1 MVEQS
6 FTALSLKQTFHRT
19 TPVPGRDPPLSLPRP
34 SSAHLTSPRLAS
46 PRRPSS
52 NPTGGRE
59 RRDERRQGSESW
71 RDPRRRARRK
81 GKQSKAGS
89 FGLCWAVAWLDRLSR
104 AFRRP
109 SSATATLTRP
119 PRGRESERR
128 KSGASSRSPPSFLVL
143 LCFPSPPSPSPS
155 PEYTPLPA
163 RVASC
168 QLRAVPSSSVVVPV
182 PPARHRFPSPLGR
195 VSLSSPSL
203 TGRSCR
209 IAPLLP
215 PSSSCSFLRSPGSR
229 WLPLPFALPGA
240 GSRSLFHLMRRWWL
254 RQ

>member
-143 LCFPSPPSPSPS
+143 LFFPSPPSP
-155 PEYTPLPA
+155 EYTPCLRA
-163 RVASC
+163 SRRASC
-168 QLRAVPSSSVVVPV
+168 APSRRP
-182 PPARHRFPSPLGR
+182 
-195 VSLSSPSL
+195 
-203 TGRSCR
+203 
-209 IAPLLP
+209 
-215 PSSSCSFLRSPGSR
+215 R
-229 WLPLPFALPGA
+229 WL
-240 GSRSLFHLMRRWWL
+240 SLFRPRGTDFPPLSAGFPCPPRP
-254 RQ
+254 

>member
-1 MVEQS
+1 VVEQS

-52 NPTGGRE
+52 NPTGRRE

-104 AFRRP
+104 EGF
-109 SSATATLTRP
+109 T
-119 PRGRESERR
+119 
-128 KSGASSRSPPSFLVL
+128 
-143 LCFPSPPSPSPS
+143 CM
-155 PEYTPLPA
+155 PLKKMMPT
-163 RVASC
+163 S
-168 QLRAVPSSSVVVPV
+168 V
-182 PPARHRFPSPLGR
+182 PPEKLLTPMCHRPKLFCPLRHSVLTPSISHR
-195 VSLSSPSL
+195 
-203 TGRSCR
+203 
-209 IAPLLP
+209 
-215 PSSSCSFLRSPGSR
+215 
-229 WLPLPFALPGA
+229 
-240 GSRSLFHLMRRWWL
+240 
-254 RQ
+254 

>member
-1 MVEQS
+1 VVEQS

-34 SSAHLTSPRLAS
+34 SSAHLTSPHLAS
-46 PRRPSS
+46 
-52 NPTGGRE
+52 
-59 RRDERRQGSESW
+59 
-71 RDPRRRARRK
+71 RRRARRK